1 MTSPRA
7 ALVAAALLAV
17 GFAEGR
23 TAGAATHRYGG
34 LTVDV
39 QDADAFPGG
48 VVVVRLSSRR
58 PLRGIVYGI
67 LDGRRCPAFPAGG
80 GLRALVPV
88 PVTHPA
94 GRTTLGVEIRS
105 GGGRRRYAVPLAV
118 AARAYPRREIVLPD
132 AKRALAESPG
142 AVRDG
147 RLLLHHLRTVTPR
160 QEWRGPFRAP
170 VAIAPAESFGSPQA
184 YAGAAAVEST
194 TDAIHGEY
202 HRGLDYLV
210 PAGTGVLA
218 PAAGTVLFAGNLL
231 LSGRTVVINHG
242 QGLLSVLA
250 HLGEARVRTGE
261 WVDGGRL
268 VGSSGESGIAAGPQ
282 LHWAVYLHGV
292 AIDPRVTE
300 KLDSFRNVSIR

>member
-1 MTSPRA
+1 
-7 ALVAAALLAV
+7 VAAALLAS
-17 GFAEGR
+17 ALLEGR
-23 TAGAATHRYGG
+23 AAGAATHRYGG

-67 LDGRRCPAFPAGG
+67 LDGRRCPAFPSGG
-80 GLRALVPV
+80 GWRALVPV
-88 PVTHPA
+88 PVTFPP

-105 GGGRRRYAVPLAV
+105 GGGRRRYAAPLTI
-118 AARAYPRREIVLPD
+118 AARVYPPREIVLPEE
-132 AKRALAESPG
+132 KRALAEMPG

-170 VAIAPAESFGSPQA
+170 VEIAGATSFGSPQT
-184 YAGAAAVEST
+184 YTGATAVEST
-194 TDAIHGEY
+194 ADAVHGEY

-210 PAGTGVLA
+210 PAGTAVRA
-218 PAAGTVLFAGNLL
+218 PAAGTVLFAGNLVL
-231 LSGRTVVINHG
+231 TGRTIVINHG

-250 HLGEARVRTGE
+250 HLGESRVRQGE
-261 WVDGGRL
+261 WLDGGRI
-268 VGSSGESGIAAGPQ
+268 VGMSGESGIAAGPQ

-300 KLDSFRNVSIR
+300 RF